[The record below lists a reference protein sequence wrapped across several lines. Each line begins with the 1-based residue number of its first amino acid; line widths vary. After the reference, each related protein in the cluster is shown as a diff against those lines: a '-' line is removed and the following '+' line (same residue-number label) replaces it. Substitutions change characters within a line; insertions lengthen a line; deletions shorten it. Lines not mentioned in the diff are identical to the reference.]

1 MLRKLIKYDLKWI
14 LKLILI
20 YCSLGI
26 FFAITGRLFGLI
38 ENSIF
43 FDIVSKVCNGISIA
57 MLINAVVNAVI
68 RGWVRVIFNL
78 YRDESYLTH
87 TLPIKKNTQFLSKIL
102 SILITMLI
110 AVGVTIIG
118 LIIMYLSKDTI
129 EFLKTSLNIISD
141 SLNTSIASLI
151 ITLSVLIFLQIVFI
165 TFSGV
170 FGIILGNTFNRK
182 KGLYTV
188 VIGFGTY
195 MCASIV
201 ILLITLLLS
210 LFNDNINSI
219 LFGGAAVNVE
229 TLLTLCWVI
238 SSVYLVLIGVLYFVA
253 NKIFNK
259 GVNIE

>member
-1 MLRKLIKYDLKWI
+1 MLGKLIKYDLKWI

-38 ENSIF
+38 ENSLF
-43 FDIVSKVCNGISIA
+43 FDIISKVCNGISIA

-129 EFLKTSLNIISD
+129 EFLKTSLNIITD
-141 SLNTSIASLI
+141 SLNTSVASLI
-151 ITLSVLIFLQIVFI
+151 ITLSVLIFIQLVFI

-182 KGLYTV
+182 KGMYTV

-195 MCASIV
+195 VCASVIV
-201 ILLITLLLS
+201 LLITLLSS
-210 LFNDNINSI
+210 LFNDNIYSI

-229 TLLTLCWVI
+229 GLLTLCWII
-238 SSVYLVLIGVLYFVA
+238 STVYLVLIGTLYFVA
-253 NKIFNK
+253 NKVFNK